1 MSEQPIIIK
10 TEELDSNKQS
20 FDYNNSSNNK
30 KILLFLGILALVVV
44 LVLFFVFRFFIFNKN
59 KPVETKEPVENQS
72 GQAVLP
78 TDKEPEFQ
86 DITDM
91 ATSTDLMIDYL
102 SFSSFYK
109 KNEVEARPNFE
120 KYELPLNTKID
131 VINYYDV
138 SRRINIDPVIDD
150 INNNG
155 FALINNPWASEAYDF
170 YSVYGKLRDN
180 QVPFLLT
187 SDFLIYYHQNTLKKA
202 FKDIEENVFFN
213 NLWDISKDL
222 YQRAKSRYE
231 SRLSSIGNV
240 NDPLLEGARLE
251 TVFFAVSLELL
262 KPQPEQIAPLGVQL
276 SQEKFSVSEANR
288 FSFVLSANLKDEVEA
303 ELKLIREAKQE
314 AKSPVLL
321 YNRDYKDFSI
331 PSDYLNNAKLSNFY
345 LTSKWLNS
353 VFPLYNTSDNC
364 ADCFLDREDWRVNF
378 IASLLITEDFNSLS
392 QIKNRWARIY
402 KVLSFFKGLRDDLDF
417 INYRD
422 YMSSAF
428 TANYNL
434 EELLSGDNK
443 STDENLIKIKAKIA
457 DYKFLEIQ
465 GGADLQLKNMI
476 GFKVLAGSFSPDNY
490 LLSRLIY
497 PVVTDQLSADNK
509 TAINTTSCRQGQGI
523 KRCKGIPQDIINLVY
538 PLQNNNYFLVN
549 SNYKNYAN
557 ESRRLNQ
564 AITDSVN
571 SRNSN
576 YWSLLALIKEYLG
589 ADPKLLPSFS
599 SSPEWEEKN
608 LNTAVAAWANTYI
621 PLERFSV
628 KKFSGYRGL
637 ENLSRWSEKYFI
649 EPNLQLINE
658 LIAANEMTSE
668 MLLALRVDSEAKQVV
683 EDMKTAKNNLKRIR
697 DIMVKDISAEK
708 LSDGD
713 LEFISEFVGQL
724 EIINPI
730 KDKSFSL
737 KPEGYSQALKGDI
750 SNFKLLVVVNQR
762 NGEKFFSVGPVWDYQ
777 EKK

>member
-10 TEELDSNKQS
+10 SEELEGSKQS
-20 FDYNNSSNNK
+20 FDYNNHSNIK
-30 KILLFLGILALVVV
+30 KMLLFLGILV
-44 LVLFFVFRFFIFNKN
+44 LVIILILFFAFRSIIFSNK
-59 KPVETKEPVENQS
+59 KPVEIKEPIEVES
-72 GQAVLP
+72 GQAFLP
-78 TDKEPEFQ
+78 TDKEPEFSE
-86 DITDM
+86 ITDM

-109 KNEVEARPNFE
+109 KNEVEVRPNFE

-138 SRRINIDPVIDD
+138 SRKINIDSVIDN

-155 FALINNPWASEAYDF
+155 FALIDNPWAKEAYDF

-187 SDFLIYYHQNTLKKA
+187 SDFLIYYHQNTMKKT

-213 NLWDISKDL
+213 NLWDISKEL

-262 KPQPEQIAPLGVQL
+262 KPLPEQIAPLGVQL

-288 FSFVLSANLKDEVEA
+288 FSFALPPNLKDEVEA
-303 ELKLIREAKQE
+303 EIRLIREAKQE
-314 AKSPVLL
+314 TKSPVLL
-321 YNRDYKDFSI
+321 YDRNYSDFKI
-331 PSDYLNNAKLSNFY
+331 PSDYLNNVKLSNFY

-353 VFPLYNTSDNC
+353 VFPLYNDSDNC

-402 KVLSFFKGLRDDLDF
+402 KVLSFFKGLKDDLDF

-422 YMSSAF
+422 YMSAVLPEG
-428 TANYNL
+428 YNL

-443 STDENLIKIKAKIA
+443 SIDDNLIKVKNKIS
-457 DYKFLEIQ
+457 DYEFLEIQ
-465 GGADLQLKNMI
+465 GGADLQLKKMI
-476 GFKVLAGSFSPDNY
+476 GFKVLADSFSPDNY
-490 LLSRLIY
+490 LLSRLVN
-497 PVVTDQLSADNK
+497 PVVTDLIEIKDKVAV
-509 TAINTTSCRQGQGI
+509 NTTSCRQGGGI
-523 KRCKGIPQDIINLVY
+523 KRCKGTPHDVINLVY
-538 PLQNNNYFLVN
+538 SLQGNDYFSVN
-549 SNYKNYAN
+549 SSYKNYSN
-557 ESRRLNQ
+557 ESRRLSK
-564 AITDSVN
+564 AIDDSVN

-576 YWSLLALIKEYLG
+576 YWSLLALIKEYLNTDI
-589 ADPKLLPSFS
+589 ALMPAFS
-599 SSPEWEEKN
+599 SSPEWKERS
-608 LNTAVAAWANTYI
+608 LDTAIAAWANTYI

-628 KKFSGYRGL
+628 KQFTGYRGL
-637 ENLSRWSEKYFI
+637 ESLSRWSEKYYI
-649 EPNLQLINE
+649 EPNLKLINE
-658 LIAANEMTSE
+658 LIAVNEMTSE
-668 MLLALRVDSEAKQVV
+668 MLLALRVDSEARQVV
-683 EDMKTAKNNLKRIR
+683 EDLKTARNNLKRIR
-697 DIMVKDISAEK
+697 EIMVKDISAEK

-724 EIINPI
+724 EIIDPI
-730 KDKSFSL
+730 KEKGLSL
-737 KPEGYSQALKGDI
+737 KPNGYNQPLKADI
-750 SNFKLLVVVNQR
+750 SNLKLLIVVNQR
-762 NGEKFFSVGPVWDYQ
+762 DGEKFFSVGPVWDYQ